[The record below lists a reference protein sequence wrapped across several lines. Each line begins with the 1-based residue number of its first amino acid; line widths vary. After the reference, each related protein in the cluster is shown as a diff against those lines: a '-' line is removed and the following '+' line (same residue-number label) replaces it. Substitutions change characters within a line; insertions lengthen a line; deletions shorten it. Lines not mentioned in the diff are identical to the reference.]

1 VIVPSQEQLR
11 RRWDMASRRTVFLA
25 SLILLCLSV
34 TAYAEEKFPWQ
45 VSMDKYGKLSPEQQ
59 QIYLDSF
66 FESMFFIMYGMTD
79 PANSEA
85 LQQINGWIDCI
96 LESRETG
103 TWSADLS
110 WSLAEEKSAAYV
122 LYTKVSPIICKGFE
136 KKAGTSRR
144 LLKIYS
150 PEDWESWPR
159 KTRKVYLAGFLD
171 TIATF
176 EMRMKENGMQND
188 LRGLKVLIEAIGID
202 GILSVAI
209 TIKSD
214 KKSPL
219 PWLMAE
225 SLGTVRKKLKP

>member
-1 VIVPSQEQLR
+1 
-11 RRWDMASRRTVFLA
+11 MKTRTSALLV
-25 SLILLCLSV
+25 SLILLCLLG
-34 TAYAEEKFPWQ
+34 TALAEDKFPWQ
-45 VSMDKYGKLSPEQQ
+45 VSMDKYARLSPEQQ

-85 LQQINGWIDCI
+85 LRQINGWIDCVN
-96 LESRETG
+96 ESRHTG

-110 WSLAEEKSAAYV
+110 WSLAEDKSAAYV
-122 LYTKVSPIICKGFE
+122 LYTKVSPLICKGFE
-136 KKAGTSRR
+136 KKAGTTRR
-144 LLKIYS
+144 LFKIYS
-150 PEDWESWPR
+150 FEDWERWSR
-159 KTRKVYLAGFLD
+159 KTKSVYLAGFLD

-188 LRGLKVLIEAIGID
+188 LRDLKILIEAIGID

-219 PWLMAE
+219 PWIMAA
-225 SLGTVRKKLKP
+225 SLGSVRKKALKQ

>member
-1 VIVPSQEQLR
+1 
-11 RRWDMASRRTVFLA
+11 MKSRTFLV
-25 SLILLCLSV
+25 SLILLCLAA
-34 TAYAEEKFPWQ
+34 TGLAEDKFPWQ
-45 VSMDKYGKLSPEQQ
+45 VSMDKYARLSPEQQ

-79 PANSEA
+79 PTNSEA
-85 LQQINGWIDCI
+85 LRQINGWIDCVN
-96 LESRETG
+96 ESRQTG

-110 WSLAEEKSAAYV
+110 WSLAEDKSAAYV
-122 LYTKVSPIICKGFE
+122 LYTKVSPLICKGFE
-136 KKAGTSRR
+136 KKSGTTRR

-150 PEDWESWPR
+150 FDDWERWSR
-159 KTRKVYLAGFLD
+159 KTKSVYLAGFLD

-176 EMRMKENGMQND
+176 EMRMKESGMQND
-188 LRGLKVLIEAIGID
+188 LRDLRILIEAVGID

-219 PWLMAE
+219 PWVMAA
-225 SLGTVRKKLKP
+225 SLGSVRKKVMKQ